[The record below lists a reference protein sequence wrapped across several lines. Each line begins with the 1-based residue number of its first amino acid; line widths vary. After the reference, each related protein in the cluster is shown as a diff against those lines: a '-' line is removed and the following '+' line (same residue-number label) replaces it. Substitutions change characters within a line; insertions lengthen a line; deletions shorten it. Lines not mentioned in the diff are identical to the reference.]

1 MKCLKLFILTK
12 LELVGAS
19 SNSLQGSR
27 ADTRTL
33 TMIQVV
39 GGCKLLEIRKQMQT
53 LMARG
58 FEMALKLMAYRLH
71 IKQEENLR
79 EFRSSQSLT
88 DK

>member
-1 MKCLKLFILTK
+1 
-12 LELVGAS
+12 
-19 SNSLQGSR
+19 
-27 ADTRTL
+27 
-33 TMIQVV
+33 MIQVV